1 MSITLFSKLTR
12 SIPGLCPSAASIDQL
27 KGECSSLKI
36 HNELSDAN
44 MAKAKGLVA
53 RLNKEIESQKTSI
66 ETI

>member
-1 MSITLFSKLTR
+1 VR
-12 SIPGLCPSAASIDQL
+12 ASIDQL

-53 RLNKEIESQKTSI
+53 CLNKEIESQKALI
-66 ETI
+66 EAI